1 MALYRKTNPATYAN
15 VNANNFT
22 DAGKN
27 WRKHSNMYRKT
38 SGNETASL
46 TAVPGRY
53 TDATRTWRRIKAMY
67 KFNGYWWDRIF
78 YKNAN
83 QPLATQAP
91 TIRYDAYLG
100 DIVDG
105 GGTDATAWWATDPV
119 QPQWAQ
125 MGPGPAGIGQSTWYL
140 NANDAEVGSSN
151 PTYLWGRDGLWANS
165 TGASTNATFVY
176 NTIPYNGN
184 ATASTDDEG
193 NYSGDKLKNNEAV
206 MGTYD
211 GYYVWYKIFK
221 TVGQYTGL
229 GYSQSV
235 YITKQEPV
243 INYFTMTS
251 PGTATVG
258 TAKTV
263 NFSFS
268 NKWWRSID
276 RYESN
281 IEWHELSYSTQAPD
295 ATTLKATHPMYSTT
309 YSVDSATTFSG
320 TDEYI
325 PVGSN
330 KYIYARINYKNTWT
344 EFPPITSKSEE
355 VQTTVATQQACGPF
369 TLSNATKGIRYYD
382 SGSSSWK
389 RTVAVDIGQSASA
402 DRYELQIRGYGPW
415 NGSTDYYFPVSYYTT
430 LLTYNDSPY
439 TMESGRSGGVLTATA
454 NVADYQYYEI
464 TARAKFG
471 GTTDGSIISTNTL
484 YPPGVAPSSP
494 SISSIATTA
503 DYFGTYISFNI
514 YQSSFGSNAEKYY
527 EYSLNGGSFSQ
538 ISTGTY
544 GTLGTGYINQVNGAK
559 IYVAEGTYYTVQV
572 RAVNYDGE
580 TSSSSN
586 SLNITS
592 SARPGAPTNVV
603 VKSFAANTGH
613 VFFTS
618 GNNTASMNA
627 WLEYDSFMATDSIQ
641 GYININSNTAGVI
654 ALSGANSTTRSYTSY
669 LRPYLS
675 SNKTGAEGSLTAY
688 GSKVLSGNDNPTATI
703 GNPYLGT
710 NGSYDIGVSIVG
722 GGSANKHE
730 VALVQY
736 LSPYNTIATKTV
748 SGINGT
754 ASFTSADGTQPNTTY
769 YVRVTSI
776 YEYSTGVSYSG
787 TPSVSSN
794 IKTNAI
800 AATYPT
806 SVTAANNGSTDTVT
820 ISWSG
825 ATNATVYRIYW
836 NSNGVS
842 PGSPATYYD
851 EEKFVNFSTITETSG
866 SWAWGPSDPDRNSY
880 TPFGRGAQYY
890 FVSAS
895 ADGTTWTPYASA
907 KTSSAVG
914 VYLPAPTINTNP
926 TLSGT
931 PTVGQTLNLGVGT
944 WNYSP
949 ASYNLR
955 LYRGTPGVITSET
968 LVQDFG
974 NVTSATYTIPP
985 SEFTD
990 SQSSGRKR
998 YRVFASATNSTGTS
1012 ALVGGTE
1019 TTTDLANN
1027 VLTTPAI
1034 VGTPSQS
1041 SPGGTLTVNVSGGG
1055 PAYQIYWWSSATAP
1069 GVGVTPDGS
1078 STTTTIQ
1085 DTTGPGSLGTWYV
1098 YARSA
1103 LTTGTTG
1110 TTAPST
1116 SLSNW
1121 SSGSS
1126 YTLSATRFLS
1136 YDANTGTG
1144 APSQTSGTDSGSGW
1158 ATTVSGTAPTKSGST
1173 FAGWN
1178 TNSSGT
1184 GTNYASNAAITLT
1197 ANVTLWA
1204 KWTANSVIPTITMS
1218 GNTGVTAAQ
1227 GTINWTSTNQ
1237 SSYSS
1242 DGTFSGTGTTGT
1254 SISKTGLSASTTYT
1268 GTVTVTSSTG
1278 NTASANY
1285 SLTTSAAATPATFT
1299 IGTVSASKTAT
1310 RQITGT
1316 WTSTRSGGSFTAW
1329 YTRIRNT
1336 SSGATAT
1343 HSLFSETPKSDIYTS
1358 LTGTSYRFGVQGVS
1372 YDSNYSVSRYT
1383 VGTSAQGAYTENG
1396 SNINP
1401 A

>member
-1 MALYRKTNPATYAN
+1 LALYRKTTPSTYSNVPAS
-15 VNANNFT
+15 NFT
-22 DAGKN
+22 DSGKN

-53 TDATRTWRRIKAMY
+53 TDSTRTWRRIKAMY
-67 KFNGYWWDRIF
+67 RWTGSYWQRIF
-78 YKNAN
+78 YKNSN
-83 QPLATQAP
+83 QPFATTAP
-91 TIRYDAYLG
+91 TIRYNSYNGL
-100 DIVDG
+100 IVDSYE
-105 GGTDATAWWATDPV
+105 TDSENWWATDPY

-125 MGPGPAGIGQSTWYL
+125 VGPGPNGIGQDTWYI
-140 NANDAEVGSSN
+140 NESGTEVGAST
-151 PTYLWGRDGLWANS
+151 PTFLWGKDGVWVND
-165 TGASTNATFVY
+165 TGASTSASFVY
-176 NTIPYNGN
+176 NDILYKDAAP
-184 ATASTDDEG
+184 SVVDDEG
-193 NYSGDKLKNNEAV
+193 NYSGDKFRHSESVL
-206 MGTYD
+206 GTYD
-211 GYYVWYKIFK
+211 EMYIWYRISKS
-221 TVGQYTGL
+221 VGSYIGQGF
-229 GYSQSV
+229 SQAV
-235 YITKQEPV
+235 FITKQEPT

-251 PGTATVG
+251 PGIATVG

-263 NFSFS
+263 NYSFS
-268 NKWWRSID
+268 NKWWKQLDQNI
-276 RYESN
+276 SN
-281 IEWHELSYSTQAPD
+281 IEWHELSYSTQTPD
-295 ATTLKATHPMYSTT
+295 SSTLKATHYLWETTISTET
-309 YSVDSATTFSG
+309 ATTLAG
-320 TDEYI
+320 TDSYI
-325 PVGSN
+325 PTGSN
-330 KYIYARINYKNTWT
+330 KYIYARINYKNSWT

-382 SGSSSWK
+382 AVSSSWK
-389 RTVAVDIGQSASA
+389 RTVTVDIGQSASA

-415 NGSTDYYFPVSYYTT
+415 NGSTDYYFPTYYYTT
-430 LLTYNDSPY
+430 LLTYDDSPY

-559 IYVAEGTYYTVQV
+559 IYVAEGTYYTVQI

-627 WLEYDSFMATDSIQ
+627 WLEYDSFMFTDSIQ

-688 GSKVLSGNDNPTATI
+688 SSKVLNGNDNPTATI

-880 TPFGRGAQYY
+880 TPSGRGAQYY

-907 KTSSAVG
+907 RTSSAVG
-914 VYLPAPTINTNP
+914 VYLPTPTIITNP

-931 PTVGQTLNLGVGT
+931 PTVGQTLTLGVGT

-949 ASYNLR
+949 VSYSLR
-955 LYRGTPGVITSET
+955 LYRGTPGVTTSET
-968 LVQDFG
+968 FVQDFG

-985 SEFTD
+985 SEYTD

-998 YRVFASATNSTGTS
+998 YRVFASATNGTGTS
-1012 ALVGGTE
+1012 GLVGGTE

-1078 STTTTIQ
+1078 STTTTIE
-1085 DTTGPGSLGTWYV
+1085 DPTGPSSLGTWYV

-1144 APSQTSGTDSGSGW
+1144 APSQTSGIDSGSGW
-1158 ATTVSGTAPTKSGST
+1158 STTVSGTVPTKSGST

-1204 KWTANSVIPTITMS
+1204 KWTSNSVIPTITMS

-1242 DGTFSGTGTTGT
+1242 TGTFSGTGTTGT

-1285 SLTTSAAATPATFT
+1285 SLTTSPAATPATFT
-1299 IGTVSASKTAT
+1299 IGTVSASRTAT

-1316 WTSTRSGGSFTAW
+1316 WSSTRSGGSFQW
-1329 YTRIRNT
+1329 WNTRIRNT

-1343 HSLFSETPKSDIYTS
+1343 HSLYSETPKSDIYTS

-1372 YDSNYSVSRYT
+1372 YDSNYSVYRYT
-1383 VGTSAQGAYTENG
+1383 VGSSDMSAYTENS

>member
-1 MALYRKTNPATYAN
+1 MALYRKTNPATYAH

-22 DAGKN
+22 DSGRN

-53 TDATRTWRRIKAMY
+53 TDSTRTWRRIKAMY

-125 MGPGPAGIGQSTWYL
+125 MGPGPLGIGQSTWYL

-151 PTYLWGRDGLWANS
+151 PTYLWGRDGLWVNA
-165 TGASTNATFVY
+165 TGASTSATFVY
-176 NTIPYNGN
+176 NTIPYNGD

-193 NYSGDKLKNNEAV
+193 NYLGDKLKNNEAV

-211 GYYVWYKIFK
+211 GYYVWYKIYK

-276 RYESN
+276 RYDSN
-281 IEWHELSYSTQAPD
+281 IEWHELSYSGQTPD

-382 SGSSSWK
+382 AGSSSWK
-389 RTVAVDIGQSASA
+389 RTVTVDIGQSASA

-415 NGSTDYYFPVSYYTT
+415 NGSTDYHFPVFYYTT
-430 LLTYNDSPY
+430 LLTYDDSPY
-439 TMESGRSGGVLTATA
+439 TMESNRSGGVLTATA

-464 TARAKFG
+464 TARAKYG

-503 DYFGTYISFNI
+503 DFFGTYITFNI

-559 IYVAEGTYYTVQV
+559 IYVAEGTYYTVEI

-586 SLNITS
+586 SLSITS

-618 GNNTASMNA
+618 GSNTASMNA
-627 WLEYDSFMATDSIQ
+627 WLEYDSFQFTDSIQ

-675 SNKTGAEGSLTAY
+675 SNKTGAEGALTAY
-688 GSKVLSGNDNPTATI
+688 SSKVLNGNDNPAAVV

-710 NGSYDIGVSIVG
+710 NGSYDIEVSIVG
-722 GGSANKHE
+722 AGSANKHQVE
-730 VALVQY
+730 LVQY

-748 SGINGT
+748 SGINGN

-776 YEYSTGVSYSG
+776 YEYSPGVSYSG
-787 TPSVSSN
+787 TPNVSSN

-842 PGSPATYYD
+842 PGSPVTYYD

-880 TPFGRGAQYY
+880 QPFGRNPQYY

-907 KTSSAVG
+907 RTSSAVG
-914 VYLPAPTINTNP
+914 VYLPIPTIITNP
-926 TLSGT
+926 TLVGT
-931 PTVGQTLNLGVGT
+931 PTVGQTLDLSVGT

-949 ASYNLR
+949 ASYSLK
-955 LYRGTPGVITSET
+955 LYRGTPNVATSET

-985 SEFTD
+985 SEYTD
-990 SQSSGRKR
+990 SQTSGRKR
-998 YRVFASATNSTGTS
+998 YRVFASATNTTGTS
-1012 ALVGGTE
+1012 GLVGGTE

-1027 VLTTPAI
+1027 VLTTPTI
-1034 VGTPSQS
+1034 TGVSQS
-1041 SPGGTLTVNVSGGG
+1041 TPGGTLTVTVSGGG

-1078 STTTTIQ
+1078 STSTTIT
-1085 DTTGPGSLGTWYV
+1085 DTTGPSSLGTWYV

-1103 LTTGTTG
+1103 ATTGTTG

-1116 SLSNW
+1116 TLSNW

-1136 YDANTGTG
+1136 YDANTGTN

-1158 ATTVSGTAPTKSGST
+1158 STTVSGTVPTKSGST

-1197 ANVTLWA
+1197 SDVTLYA
-1204 KWTANSVIPTITMS
+1204 KWTSNSVIPTITMS
-1218 GNTGVTAAQ
+1218 ANSGVSSSG

-1237 SSYSS
+1237 ASYSS
-1242 DGTFSGTGTTGT
+1242 NGTFSGTGTTGT
-1254 SISKTGLSASTTYT
+1254 SISKTGLTASTTYT

-1278 NTASANY
+1278 DTAQANY
-1285 SLTTSAAATPATFT
+1285 SLRTSDAATPATFT
-1299 IGTVSASKTAT
+1299 IGTVSASRTAT

-1316 WTSTRSGGSFTAW
+1316 WTSTRSGGSFQW
-1329 YTRIRNT
+1329 WNTRVRNT
-1336 SSGATAT
+1336 SNQATAKHT
-1343 HSLFSETPKSDIYTS
+1343 LYSETPKSDAFTS
-1358 LTGTSYRFGVQGVS
+1358 LSGTSYRFGVQGVS
-1372 YDSNYSVSRYT
+1372 YDSNYSVYRYT
-1383 VGTSAQGAYTENG
+1383 VGTSDTGAYTEN
-1396 SNINP
+1396 SANINP